1 MYDCFSGNAAMNADE
16 IVDCAYK
23 TLFDQ
28 HDLIENL
35 QEDDDA
41 KLLQPEY

>member
-16 IVDCAYK
+16 SLTVHTKHC
-23 TLFDQ
+23 LNQ
-28 HDLIENL
+28 HDLIENM